1 VQRQREVGA
10 AGEGGARGD
19 GGSALHNVCAANGDV
34 VHGGG
39 SETTRGPPKRRGVG
53 WQGQQCG
60 HGSTLGKNPPEARVT
75 YRGECSLERKRK
87 TKSVILE
94 TNIERDKQR
103 ECGNRKIRVL
113 LFVWVKSVMWSK
125 KMRT

>member
-1 VQRQREVGA
+1 M
-10 AGEGGARGD
+10 
-19 GGSALHNVCAANGDV
+19 
-34 VHGGG
+34 
-39 SETTRGPPKRRGVG
+39 
-53 WQGQQCG
+53 
-60 HGSTLGKNPPEARVT
+60 GKNPPEARVT